1 MKQMTITAQMVTY
14 RMVYQNSLH
23 ITYEMQYFKNNDF
36 QIALQTIYVYLYLL
50 VWIVDCKQKHKYV
63 VCWLCWLLIIEKM
76 LIFFQHAL
84 SLSKPNKIK
93 HYH

>member
-50 VWIVDCKQKHKYV
+50 V
-63 VCWLCWLLIIEKM
+63 
-76 LIFFQHAL
+76 
-84 SLSKPNKIK
+84 
-93 HYH
+93 